1 MDSPLTWH
9 PRRMLHRTYSISVRA
24 LFCRCLLSTL
34 GFKKD
39 NSDPTGRSNRTVAK
53 TSMNLKSSRSHSVF
67 TIHLTSH
74 RHGSE
79 VKTTSKV
86 CYPCFGI

>member
-1 MDSPLTWH
+1 
-9 PRRMLHRTYSISVRA
+9 
-24 LFCRCLLSTL
+24 
-34 GFKKD
+34 
-39 NSDPTGRSNRTVAK
+39 VAK